1 MIRLAPGATYYP
13 NTYLTSYSL
22 NASIPESTDLFD
34 KIRADYLS
42 QRFILKMPEGSST
55 YTLTFT
61 LSGRHAMR
69 VYVNGILTAQT
80 GQPGTTKQDTEIWDN
95 NITFQAAAVNGEMD
109 IILHSAQFYHVK
121 RGASLAELNLSKT
134 QTISDPFFYDRIKG
148 LVTMGALLCAAILL
162 LGIFLMLSRTR
173 ATLHFALA
181 CIVMAVRECLQSQAW
196 TYFPIPGNLSF
207 ILEYLSLVLLTIFLT
222 LYLKQYSS
230 GKFLRIVHYTSLL
243 SSFAYGQCLFADSIF
258 YTSVL
263 EYYRFLLIIC
273 IVPGISVMFW
283 KMRKPTKEQGAAIFG
298 IAVFFLAAVSDIVM
312 YSDIF
317 GDRTN
322 IPISEIAM
330 LVFVVAQTVSL
341 FNMNN
346 RVL

>member
-1 MIRLAPGATYYP
+1 LIRLAPGATYYP
-13 NTYLTSYSL
+13 NTYLTSDSL
-22 NASIPESTDLFD
+22 NTSIAESTDLFD

-42 QRFILKMPEGSST
+42 QRFILKMPEGSSA

-69 VYVNGILTAQT
+69 VYVNGIPAAQT
-80 GQPGTTKQDTEIWDN
+80 GKPGTSKQDTEIWDN

-181 CIVMAVRECLQSQAW
+181 CIVMAIRECLQSQAW

-207 ILEYLSLVLLTIFLT
+207 MLEYLSLVLLTIFLT

-230 GKFLRIVHYTSLL
+230 GKFLRIVHYTSL
-243 SSFAYGQCLFADSIF
+243 IP
-258 YTSVL
+258 
-263 EYYRFLLIIC
+263 RF
-273 IVPGISVMFW
+273 
-283 KMRKPTKEQGAAIFG
+283 
-298 IAVFFLAAVSDIVM
+298 
-312 YSDIF
+312 
-317 GDRTN
+317 
-322 IPISEIAM
+322 
-330 LVFVVAQTVSL
+330 
-341 FNMNN
+341 
-346 RVL
+346 